1 MAAFV
6 DDEWEAFLN
15 DDGTMS
21 SDDELA
27 PIDESHPP
35 KCGDIYISTKTKIT
49 YLNINNIDIAE
60 MFWAIPIMPYTSE
73 KNGIIKK
80 QVKITCETTENYEE
94 VMKKA
99 AHVPNIQIN
108 RIMRKNKKSVVLSNQ
123 ETIDQGD
130 SQINK
135 KNKYVC
141 KVNVGISNKD
151 ILSYRVKNKG
161 AFYNCLV
168 LIFRI
173 KYGDEFKEV
182 NVKVF
187 NTGKL
192 SFPGMLLDDL
202 LDTTI
207 VELTSMLQ
215 QFYPEQKVTCNEGEA
230 DTVLINSN
238 FNCAYYIDRDK
249 LFKVLR
255 YDYGIHCEYDPCKYP
270 GIRCV
275 YFQNDTHPDAKG
287 ICKCVKSCANK
298 RKKLTE
304 GETKCRGIAF
314 MIFRTGSTLIVGH
327 CDEDLLNDIYRYLKT
342 ILEIEYK
349 NIAIGNIVERRE
361 KSAIKK
367 CKKKTIYV
375 KSNWEAVLRGE

>member
-1 MAAFV
+1 MANFI

-21 SDDELA
+21 SDEEELT
-27 PIDESHPP
+27 PIDELNPP
-35 KCGDIYISTKTKIT
+35 KCGEIYISTKTKIT
-49 YLNINNIDIAE
+49 YLNIKNIDIAE
-60 MFWAIPIMPYTSE
+60 LFWAIPIMPYTTE
-73 KNGIIKK
+73 ANGIIKK
-80 QVKITCETTENYEE
+80 QIKITCETVEKYEE
-94 VMKKA
+94 VMEKA
-99 AHVPNIQIN
+99 SGIENLQIN
-108 RIMRKNKKSVVLSNQ
+108 RIMRKNKKSVVLSNE
-123 ETIDQGD
+123 ETIEQGD

-141 KVNVGISNKD
+141 KVNVGMSNKD
-151 ILSYRVKNKG
+151 ILSHRVKNKG

-173 KYGDEFKEV
+173 KYGEEFKEV

-192 SFPGMLLDDL
+192 SFPGMLLNDL
-202 LDTTI
+202 LETTI
-207 VELTSMLQ
+207 QHLIKILQ
-215 QFYPEQKVTCNEGEA
+215 PFFPHQEVLCNDGEA

-238 FNCAYYIDRDK
+238 FNCGYYIDRDK

-287 ICKCVKSCANK
+287 ICKCAKSCANK
-298 RKKLTE
+298 RKKVVD
-304 GETKCRGIAF
+304 GESKCKGIAF

-327 CDEDLLNDIYRYLKT
+327 CDEFLLNIIYQYLKQ
-342 ILEIEYK
+342 ILETEYK
-349 NIAIGNIVERRE
+349 NVAIGNIVERRE
-361 KSAIKK
+361 KSTTKK
-367 CKKKTIYV
+367 NKKKTIYV
-375 KSNWEAVLRGE
+375 KST

>member
-21 SDDELA
+21 DCEDELA
-27 PIDESHPP
+27 PIDATASAP

-60 MFWAIPIMPYTSE
+60 LFWAIPIMPYTTE

-80 QVKITCETTENYEE
+80 QVKITCDTVERYDE
-94 VMKKA
+94 VMLKA
-99 AHVPNIQIN
+99 AKVPNIQIN
-108 RIMRKNKKSVVLSNQ
+108 RITRKNKKSVVLSNQ
-123 ETIDQGD
+123 ETINQGD

-141 KVNVGISNKD
+141 KMNVGISNKD
-151 ILSYRVKNKG
+151 ILSYRVKNK
-161 AFYNCLV
+161 AAMYNCIV
-168 LIFRI
+168 LIYRI
-173 KYGDEFKEV
+173 KCGDEFKEV
-182 NVKVF
+182 NVKLF

-192 SFPGMLLDDL
+192 SFPGMLLDEL
-202 LDTTI
+202 LDATLI
-207 VELTSMLQ
+207 ELTTMLQ
-215 QFYPEQKVTCNEGEA
+215 NFYPDQTVTCNEGEA

-238 FNCAYYIDRDK
+238 FNCGYYVDRDK

-275 YFQNDTHPDAKG
+275 YFQNETHPDAKG

-327 CDEDLLNDIYRYLKT
+327 CDEELLNEIYQYLKK
-342 ILEIEYK
+342 ILETEYK

-367 CKKKTIYV
+367 SKKKTIYV
-375 KSNWEAVLRGE
+375 KSN

>member
-1 MAAFV
+1 MTAFV

-15 DDGTMS
+15 DDGTS
-21 SDDELA
+21 SDGCEDELM
-27 PIDESHPP
+27 PVDVMNPP

-49 YLNINNIDIAE
+49 YLNIKDIDIAKL
-60 MFWAIPIMPYTSE
+60 FWAIPIMPYIKE
-73 KNGIIKK
+73 ENGIIKK
-80 QVKITCETTENYEE
+80 QIKITCETAERYDE
-94 VMKKA
+94 VMKMA
-99 AHVPNIQIN
+99 SEVPNIQIN
-108 RIMRKNKKSVVLSNQ
+108 RIMRQNKKSVVLSNE
-123 ETIDQGD
+123 ETTTDQQFD
-130 SQINK
+130 PQINK

-141 KVNVGISNKD
+141 KMSVGTSNKD

-192 SFPGMLLDDL
+192 SFPGMLLNDL

-207 VELTSMLQ
+207 HELVSFIQ
-215 QFYPEQKVTCNEGEA
+215 PFYPDETVTCSEDDT

-238 FNCAYYIDRDK
+238 FNCGYYIDRDK
-249 LFKVLR
+249 LFKILR

-270 GIRCV
+270 GIRCA
-275 YFQNDTHPDAKG
+275 YFQNDHYPDAKG
-287 ICKCVKSCANK
+287 ICKCSKSCANK
-298 RKKLTE
+298 RKKHVE

-314 MIFRTGSTLIVGH
+314 MIFRTGSTLIVGR
-327 CDEDLLNDIYRYLKT
+327 CDEELLNEIYQYLKK
-342 ILEIEYK
+342 ILEIEYR

-361 KSAIKK
+361 KSTTKK
-367 CKKKTIYV
+367 SKKKTIYV
-375 KSNWEAVLRGE
+375 KSN

>member
-21 SDDELA
+21 SDEEVDKLA
-27 PIDESHPP
+27 PVDASHPP
-35 KCGDIYISTKTKIT
+35 TCGDIYISTKTKIT

-60 MFWAIPIMPYTSE
+60 LFWSIPIMPYTTE
-73 KNGIIKK
+73 QNGIIKK
-80 QVKITCETTENYEE
+80 QIKITCETTEKYDEI
-94 VMKKA
+94 MQKA
-99 AHVPNIQIN
+99 AKVPHIQIN

-173 KYGDEFKEV
+173 KYGDDFKEV

-192 SFPGMLLDDL
+192 SFPGMLLNDL

-207 VELTSMLQ
+207 GELTSMLQ
-215 QFYPEQKVTCNEGEA
+215 QFYPDQKVTCNEGEA

-238 FNCAYYIDRDK
+238 FNCGYYVDRDK

-327 CDEDLLNDIYRYLKT
+327 CDEDLLNDIYRYLKK
-342 ILEIEYK
+342 ILETEYK

-361 KSAIKK
+361 KSSVKK
-367 CKKKTIYV
+367 SKKKMIYI
-375 KSNWEAVLRGE
+375 KSN

>member
-1 MAAFV
+1 MATFV

-15 DDGTMS
+15 DDGTTS
-21 SDDELA
+21 EPEDEIS
-27 PIDESHPP
+27 PIDETNPP

-49 YLNINNIDIAE
+49 YLSIKNIDICE
-60 MFWAIPIMPYTSE
+60 LFWAIPIMNYTTES
-73 KNGIIKK
+73 NGIIKK
-80 QVKITCETTENYEE
+80 QIKITCETAEKYDD
-94 VMKKA
+94 VMKRTA
-99 AHVPNIQIN
+99 GVENLQIN
-108 RIMRKNKKSVVLSNQ
+108 RIMRKNKKSVVLSNE
-123 ETIDQGD
+123 ETIEQGD
-130 SQINK
+130 TQINK
-135 KNKYVC
+135 KNKFVC
-141 KVNVGISNKD
+141 KMNVGMSNKD
-151 ILSYRVKNKG
+151 VLSHRVKNKS

-192 SFPGMLLDDL
+192 SFPGMLLNDL
-202 LDTTI
+202 LDITI
-207 VELTSMLQ
+207 AHLVTVLQ
-215 QFYPEQKVTCNEGEA
+215 PFFPEEVISCNKGEA

-238 FNCAYYIDRDK
+238 FNCGYYIDRDK

-275 YFQNDTHPDAKG
+275 YFQNDQHPDAKG

-298 RKKLTE
+298 RKKSTN

-314 MIFRTGSTLIVGH
+314 MVFRTGSTLIVGH
-327 CDEDLLNDIYRYLKT
+327 CDEKLLNVIYEYLKK
-342 ILEIEYK
+342 ILETEYK
-349 NIAIGNIVERRE
+349 NIAIGNIVEHRD
-361 KSAIKK
+361 KSQIKK
-367 CKKKTIYV
+367 SKKKTIYI
-375 KSNWEAVLRGE
+375 KNT